1 MNLIR
6 NINIKPDFL
15 LLNNHFDRLIHNSPN
30 LICRY
35 NLKKE
40 IEFMNQEI
48 TQITG
53 KSPDFFNGK
62 SIHDFDYPASF
73 FAEFKTAFDSCV
85 KTLESQEIFIFS
97 ESGDFSGKHFS
108 IQFVPIVYPEV
119 DPEKVFGVFT
129 ISKDITKGKE
139 LENTQKQD
147 GRGVGLLITKNQIKT
162 LGSSISVK
170 SAVGVGT
177 TFTIVIG
184 KEKVII

>member
-1 MNLIR
+1 MNR
-6 NINIKPDFL
+6 TVDFL
-15 LLNNHFDRLIHNSPN
+15 VTNNHFDRLIHSSPN

-48 TQITG
+48 TQVIG

-62 SIHDFDYPASF
+62 SINEFDYSASF
-73 FAEFKTAFDSCV
+73 FAEFKTAFVSCV

-97 ESGDFSGKHFS
+97 ESGDISGKHFS
-108 IQFVPIVYPEV
+108 IQFVPIVYLEV

-129 ISKDITKGKE
+129 ISKDITKEKE
-139 LENTQKQD
+139 LENIQKQD
-147 GRGVGLLITKNQIKT
+147 GRGVGLFITKNQIET

-177 TFTIVIG
+177 TFTIVFG